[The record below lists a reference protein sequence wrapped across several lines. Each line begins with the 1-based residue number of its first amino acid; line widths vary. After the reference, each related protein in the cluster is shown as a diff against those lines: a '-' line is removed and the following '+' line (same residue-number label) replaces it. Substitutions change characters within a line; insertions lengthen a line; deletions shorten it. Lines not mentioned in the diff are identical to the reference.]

1 MLSLLVSLVGY
12 HMDFFEKTNSDKN
25 SIGFTYQDYVALK
38 HALELK
44 PEEHIGIEVYDDLHL
59 ESIEGHKTFIQVKHS
74 INKSNITNKDI
85 DLWKTLY
92 NWSEAIKTIGDKSI
106 SLIFYTNK
114 GLTLEPGIVQLLAN
128 DTKDIEK
135 IKDEIKKIEQDHK
148 NKLDELYKYI
158 SIINSLDSNTSD
170 RLFHSISFQH
180 SKDGIISQIKT
191 LLKTLA
197 IQNDKLDDV
206 FYYISGAFF
215 ERKYDLIK
223 NHTKINISYDD
234 FRNNFGVD
242 RIIQISRNCINNF
255 DQYYDFESAYP
266 TNVESKISYKQLK
279 DLDLNS
285 DSIVKYINEMAKTE
299 AFIQKLQSSGD
310 LTTQEEKLIYQKALD
325 EWKSRHL
332 ATYTRSCFTEI
343 NEDHLNKAFSVYT
356 ELTGNCN
363 IVLDKNQLPKSMTTG
378 TFLLLSD
385 KPKIG
390 WLQNWESVYK

>member
-1 MLSLLVSLVGY
+1 
-12 HMDFFEKTNSDKN
+12 
-25 SIGFTYQDYVALK
+25 
-38 HALELK
+38 
-44 PEEHIGIEVYDDLHL
+44 DDA
-59 ESIEGHKTFIQVKHS
+59 F
-74 INKSNITNKDI
+74 N
-85 DLWKTLY
+85 
-92 NWSEAIKTIGDKSI
+92 
-106 SLIFYTNK
+106 
-114 GLTLEPGIVQLLAN
+114 
-128 DTKDIEK
+128 
-135 IKDEIKKIEQDHK
+135 
-148 NKLDELYKYI
+148 
-158 SIINSLDSNTSD
+158 
-170 RLFHSISFQH
+170 
-180 SKDGIISQIKT
+180 
-191 LLKTLA
+191 
-197 IQNDKLDDV
+197 
-206 FYYISGAFF
+206 YISGAFF
-215 ERKYDLIK
+215 KHKYDLVK

-234 FRNNFGVD
+234 FRNNLGID

-310 LTTQEEKLIYQKALD
+310 LTTQEERLIYQKAFD
-325 EWKSRHL
+325 EWQSRHS
-332 ATYTRSCFTEI
+332 ATYIRSRFTEI

>member
-1 MLSLLVSLVGY
+1 
-12 HMDFFEKTNSDKN
+12 
-25 SIGFTYQDYVALK
+25 
-38 HALELK
+38 ELK

-59 ESIEGHKTFIQVKHS
+59 ESIEGHKTLVQVKHS

-114 GLTLEPGIVQLLAN
+114 GLTLEPGIVQLIAN

-135 IKDEIKKIEQDHK
+135 IKDAVKKIEQDHK
-148 NKLDELYKYI
+148 NKSDDLYKYI
-158 SIINSLDSNTSD
+158 SIINSLDSNTFD
-170 RLFHSISFQH
+170 RLFNSISFQH
-180 SKDGIISQIKT
+180 SEDGIISQIKT

-197 IQNDKLDDV
+197 IPKDKLDDV
-206 FYYISGAFF
+206 FYYISGTFF

-223 NHTKINISYDD
+223 NHRKINISYND
-234 FRNNFGVD
+234 FRNNFGID
-242 RIIQISRNCINNF
+242 RIIQISRHCINNF

-299 AFIQKLQSSGD
+299 AFIQKLLNSGD
-310 LTTQEEKLIYQKALD
+310 LTTQEERLIYQKALD
-325 EWKSRHL
+325 EWQSRHS
-332 ATYTRSCFTEI
+332 ATYIRSRFTEI